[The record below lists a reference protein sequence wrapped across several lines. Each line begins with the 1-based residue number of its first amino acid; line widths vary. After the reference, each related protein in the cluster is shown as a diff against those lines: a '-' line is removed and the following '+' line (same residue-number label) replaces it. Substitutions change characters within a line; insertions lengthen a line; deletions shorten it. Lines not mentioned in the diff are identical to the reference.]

1 MTKKQNDFEEKF
13 DEQEKTI
20 QELALKLETY
30 IKREDE
36 FREKDS
42 RRSSSWMKDDDV
54 KECCQCKKDFGAL
67 RRKHH
72 CRQ

>member
-1 MTKKQNDFEEKF
+1 MTKKQNDFDEKF
-13 DEQEKTI
+13 EDQEKTI
-20 QELALKLETY
+20 QELALKIEAY

-42 RRSSSWMKDDDV
+42 RRSTSWMKDDDV
-54 KECCQCKKDFGAL
+54 KGCCQCKKDFGAL

-72 CRQ
+72 CRK